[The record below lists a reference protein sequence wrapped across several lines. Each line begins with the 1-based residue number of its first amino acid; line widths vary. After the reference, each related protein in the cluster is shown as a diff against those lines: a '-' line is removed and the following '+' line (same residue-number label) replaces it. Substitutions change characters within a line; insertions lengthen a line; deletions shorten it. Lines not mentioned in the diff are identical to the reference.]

1 MSIRQTE
8 GIVLRT
14 YNLTD
19 GDKVAVVF
27 TRQHGV
33 LRGYARG
40 ARKLKSKFGSSLEPM
55 TIAAFTY
62 IHKENQESVRFEKAE
77 ITQSHF
83 NLSTT
88 KTTLEITNYWSELLM
103 EFLPPGMSDER
114 IYRMVQACLNALG
127 NGESNLRQ
135 LSCYFEIWLL
145 KLTGFFPDVANC
157 KNCKTKLSS
166 GTVARINPNG
176 ILCANCA
183 VGREPLNGAY
193 DTLRK
198 ILTRTPADFYAETID
213 NSHVNILS
221 DFVRS
226 IVREAIEIR

>member
-62 IHKENQESVRFEKAE
+62 IDKENQEAVRFEKAE
-77 ITQSHF
+77 INQSHF
-83 NLSTT
+83 NLSAT

-114 IYRMVQACLNALG
+114 IYRMVQACLKALG
-127 NGESNLRQ
+127 YVESDLRQ

-145 KLTGFFPDVANC
+145 KLTGFFPDVVNC
-157 KNCKTKLSS
+157 KNCRNKLSAE
-166 GTVARINPNG
+166 TVAQIGAGG
-176 ILCANCA
+176 ILCANCTVA
-183 VGREPLNGAY
+183 RVPLRSTYEA
-193 DTLRK
+193 LK
-198 ILTRTPADFYAETID
+198 QILTRTPTDFSSATID
-213 NSHVNILS
+213 GNDVNILS

-226 IVREAIEIR
+226 IVREAIEVR

>member
-55 TIAAFTY
+55 TVAAFTY
-62 IHKENQESVRFEKAE
+62 IHKENQEAVRFEKAE
-77 ITQSHF
+77 INQSHF
-83 NLSTT
+83 HLSTT

-127 NGESNLRQ
+127 NSESDLRQ

-145 KLTGFFPDVANC
+145 KLTGFFPDVAYC
-157 KNCKTKLSS
+157 KNCRS
-166 GTVARINPNG
+166 GLASNNVANIG
-176 ILCANCA
+176 TGGVICMNCVA
-183 VGREPLNGAY
+183 AREPLQTAY
-193 DTLRK
+193 EALKK
-198 ILTRTPADFYAETID
+198 ILTRTPAHFSAEIIAAND
-213 NSHVNILS
+213 INILS

-226 IVREAIEIR
+226 LVREAIEIR